1 MLPSDGEC
9 IMAKL
14 TRLAPELPSTN
25 LDNAVAYFEKKLG
38 FAVVTR
44 LPENEYAIVERDGL
58 AIHLF
63 ANQARNS
70 SAVGLHIFTRDLDQL
85 FAELQAAGATI
96 TQEIERKPWG
106 NRDFRVRDEFGNEL
120 KFTEPLEND

>member
-1 MLPSDGEC
+1 
-9 IMAKL
+9 MAKL

-38 FAVVTR
+38 FAVVTL